1 MDDAQVRL
9 IEKVNDERL
18 VDYFYLKKNV
28 NDLVDYLENLSFK
41 KCAGC
46 YDIPFNASVKGY
58 LGAADHNDEP
68 WIVKPILSEAE
79 ALYHR
84 ITELVYLL
92 DFQMA
97 TLSAPTVV
105 LNIDGKK
112 YRGSKVVPNAI
123 QISSYDYM
131 KNPFKKILISDL
143 VNRWLHFDEDRNPNN
158 YMVIQNSQNT
168 PLIVAIDFDKSDLE
182 NETMKIVGTDDKF
195 GWIRHEKNRYLTLF
209 KPENFEKVPIS
220 HFETRLQ
227 TMMAIDL
234 GNLEKIATRLLTGY
248 CPDPASKARLVAQ
261 NIRMRREYVNNYFRR
276 WFKEIDEEEAKK
288 ETETYAGFGQSFLKM
303 YQDKK

>member
-1 MDDAQVRL
+1 MDDAQTRL
-9 IEKVNDERL
+9 IAKVHDEKL
-18 VDYFYLKKNV
+18 VEYFYLKKNV
-28 NDLVDYLENLSFK
+28 NELVDHLESLQFK

-58 LGAADHNDEP
+58 LGANDSNDES
-68 WIVKPILSEAE
+68 WIVKPIQSEAE

-84 ITELVYLL
+84 ITELVYLM

-105 LNIDGKK
+105 LTIDGKK
-112 YRGSKVVPNAI
+112 FRGSKVVPNAI

-158 YMVIQNSQNT
+158 YMVIQNSKSF

-209 KPENFEKVPIS
+209 KPENFEKVPIA
-220 HFETRLQ
+220 HFEDRLQ
-227 TMMAIDL
+227 TMMAMDL
-234 GNLEKIATRLLTGY
+234 GNLERIAARLLTGY
-248 CPDPASKARLVAQ
+248 CPDPQAKARQIAS
-261 NIRMRREYVNNYFRR
+261 NIKNRREYINTYFRK
-276 WFKEIDEEEAKK
+276 WFKDVDEEEVKK
-288 ETETYAGFGQSFLKM
+288 ENEAYAGMGATFLKM